1 MNRINEAEIDK
12 LGVAFVG
19 SDVHVGGY
27 VKAFL
32 AQPEV
37 DLIGVCDSEDSS
49 AREVAAQGNMR
60 FSTTR
65 YEELLENPEID
76 VIMVCS
82 PDHFHAA
89 HSIAALRAGKHVLC
103 EKPMATT
110 LPDCKDMVRAVDET
124 GLTFMASQF
133 MRFETIHQE
142 IKRIYDE
149 GTLGRAFFVEGSY
162 IHDMNGIY
170 ARNTWRSDPKRPQNV
185 LIGGGCHPLDLLRWA
200 VGSEIEE
207 VHAYSNGYAAPDL
220 ILDDCYILSFK
231 FENGCIGKV
240 LVTSGCRGH
249 GMGEGFLS
257 IYGTEATIWRDRL
270 YPAQGEPADI
280 AFVKRDPI
288 QAVVD
293 HFVDC
298 AKTGKQPSIDVRDGA
313 KTVSAL
319 VAGVESAES
328 GAPVAV
334 FNDF

>member
-1 MNRINEAEIDK
+1 MSK
-12 LGVAFVG
+12 LGVGFVG

-32 AQPEV
+32 AHPDV
-37 DLIGVCDSEDSS
+37 RLIGACDSEEYSVQG
-49 AREVAAQGNMR
+49 VAAQGNMSL
-60 FSTTR
+60 STTR
-65 YEELLENPEID
+65 YEELLENSGID
-76 VIMVCS
+76 AIMVCS
-82 PDHFHAA
+82 PDHFHAT

-103 EKPMATT
+103 EKPMTTT
-110 LPDCKDMVRAVDET
+110 LQDCKDMVRAVDET
-124 GLTFMASQF
+124 GLTFMTSQF
-133 MRFETIHQE
+133 MRFCPIHQE
-142 IKRIYDE
+142 IKRMYNE
-149 GTLGRAFFVEGSY
+149 GVLGRAFFVEGSY
-162 IHDMNGIY
+162 IHDMSGIY
-170 ARNTWRSDPKRPQNV
+170 SRNTWRSDSKNPQNI

-207 VHAYSNGYAAPDL
+207 VHTYANGYAAPNL
-220 ILDDCYILSFK
+220 VLDDCYIFSCR

-240 LVTSGCRGH
+240 LVTSGCKGH

-257 IYGTEATIWRDRL
+257 IYGTEATVWRERL
-270 YPAQGEPADI
+270 YPAKGEPTEI
-280 AFVKRDPI
+280 ASQNLDPM
-288 QAVVD
+288 QAVID

-298 AKTGKQPSIDVRDGA
+298 VMTGKQPSIDVRDGA